1 MRSYPPVHTL
11 KGKKNH
17 ALNND
22 LYLLRLY
29 CLLEVPYLD
38 NILNKRTWRGMR
50 LNRLME
56 KDTENKD
63 SSIPF
68 KHNRI

>member
-1 MRSYPPVHTL
+1 MIYT
-11 KGKKNH
+11 
-17 ALNND
+17 
-22 LYLLRLY
+22 YLGCIVYWKFL
-29 CLLEVPYLD
+29 YLD